1 MISQEE
7 LEYAISR
14 FKARQAGVDFDPQGA
29 AAHGAGAAAYVG
41 GQEYQVDESL
51 TEDAETY
58 ATVDDEGEIPE
69 GVPQYVESMSD
80 SSLIELEGDVGDP
93 DDRR

>member
-7 LEYAISR
+7 LEYAIKR
-14 FKARQAGVDFDPQGA
+14 FKARQAGADFDAQPPAQGA
-29 AAHGAGAAAYVG
+29 AAAGYTG
-41 GQEYQVDESL
+41 GQEYQVDEGV
-51 TEDAETY
+51 TEDADTY
-58 ATVDDEGEIPE
+58 ATVDEDGEIPE
-69 GVPQYVESMSD
+69 GVPQYVQSMSD